1 MEHGSIVII
10 LPVKTLA
17 QRVKYAREQRGWTQ
31 SQLAVAAGLS
41 QGTIGNIESG
51 ARQARGSLPQIAE
64 ALGVEHKWLSMGMGN
79 PWKTRELPVAYLVG
93 TPGSNVQAISRIRIR
108 LHGGS
113 PQVSIDT
120 DDADTSPIALS
131 KVWLEARQLDARRLL
146 AMRVTLA
153 GMEPSLIEGD
163 TIIISLVH
171 TDPQDGSVYAVNYEG
186 ELVFRRLVRDGG
198 LWWMYADNPDQARL
212 PRKTFD
218 ERALLIGRV
227 VHKLT
232 DHI

>member
-1 MEHGSIVII
+1 LEHGSIVNI

-31 SQLAVAAGLS
+31 SQLAVASGLS

-64 ALGVEHKWLSMGMGN
+64 ALGVEHKWLSQGIGN

-93 TPGSNVQAISRIRIR
+93 TPGSNVQAINRVQLR
-108 LHGGS
+108 LHVGS
-113 PQVSIDT
+113 SQISIDT

-131 KVWLEARQLDARRLL
+131 KVWLESRQLDARRLL
-146 AMRVTLA
+146 ALRIATP
-153 GMEPSLIEGD
+153 GMEPSLHEGD
-163 TIIISLVH
+163 TIILSLIH
-171 TDPQDGSVYAVNYEG
+171 TEPHDGSVFAINYEG
-186 ELVFRRLVRDGG
+186 ELVFRRLVRDSGQ
-198 LWWMYADNPDQARL
+198 WWMYADHPDQARF

-218 ERALLIGRV
+218 DRAVILGRL
-227 VHKLT
+227 VHKFT

>member
-1 MEHGSIVII
+1 
-10 LPVKTLA
+10 VKTLA

-64 ALGVEHKWLSMGMGN
+64 ALGVEHKWLSLGVGN

-93 TPGSNVQAISRIRIR
+93 TPGSNVQAISRVRLR

-113 PQVSIDT
+113 PQVSVDT
-120 DDADTSPIALS
+120 DDDDTSPIALS
-131 KVWLEARQLDARRLL
+131 KVWLESRQLDARRLL
-146 AMRVTLA
+146 AMRITAA
-153 GMEPSLIEGD
+153 GMEPSLQEGD
-163 TIIISLVH
+163 TVILSTVH
-171 TDPQDGSVYAVNYEG
+171 TDPVDGSVYAVNYEG
-186 ELVFRRLVRDGG
+186 ELVFRRLVRDSG
-198 LWWMYADNPDQARL
+198 LWWLYADNTDQARF

-218 ERALLIGRV
+218 ERAVLLGRL
-227 VHKLT
+227 VHRLT

>member
-1 MEHGSIVII
+1 M
-10 LPVKTLA
+10 
-17 QRVKYAREQRGWTQ
+17 KYAREQRGWTQ

-64 ALGVEHKWLSMGMGN
+64 ALGVEHKWLSQGLGS

-93 TPGSNVQAISRIRIR
+93 TPGSNVQAISRIRLR
-108 LHGGS
+108 LHDGS
-113 PQVSIDT
+113 RQISIDT
-120 DDADTSPIALS
+120 DEDDTSPIALS
-131 KVWLEARQLDARRLL
+131 KVWLESRELDARRLL
-146 AMRVTLA
+146 AMRVGA
-153 GMEPSLIEGD
+153 VGMEPSLQEGD
-163 TIIISLVH
+163 TVIVSSVH
-171 TDPQDGSVYAVNYEG
+171 TEPLDGSVYAVNYEG

-198 LWWMYADNPDQARL
+198 LWWLYADNTDQARF

-218 ERALLIGRV
+218 DRAVLIGRV
-227 VHKLT
+227 VHRLT